1 MSMKIPFVTFQP
13 LERELD
19 KELRDAFE
27 RVLSRS
33 WYIEGAEDKEFE
45 RAFAEYIGTEYC
57 IGCGNGLDALM
68 LSLKALEIGEGDEV
82 IVPSNTYIAT
92 ALAVT
97 YVGAKPVFVEPDIR
111 TFNINPDLIE
121 EEPDLKKLPKLGVIA
136 KINNRMD
143 LPNGKTRVV
152 ISGIRRARVHELL
165 NTNKQFDIMESIVSN
180 IENIKIDPNEENIL
194 VKKLCRELEK
204 FVKVVPTMSNSLL
217 ATISTINNLSK
228 LTDIVAPFLP
238 LSLNRLNEY
247 LLENDSKKRCEYLL
261 SDIYRE
267 TQMYEIEKEIDLK
280 VKQGIDESQ
289 KEFIL
294 REKIKTIK
302 EELGDTNSKD
312 IEIDIIREKIS
323 NLNIPQKVEE
333 RIENELKKYELL
345 SSLSPETSVV
355 KNYIDWL
362 VSLPWNTYT
371 EDNKNLKE
379 VKEKLDKTH
388 YGLEKIKKRI
398 IEHLAVKQMSSDIKS
413 PIICLVGPPGVGKT
427 SLANSIAKA
436 INRNFVK
443 ISVGGI
449 NDEAEIIGHR
459 KTYLGSSPG
468 RIIQMMKKAKSSNP
482 VFLIDEVDK
491 MTKDI
496 KGDPA
501 SALLEVL
508 DPEQNK
514 TFSDNY
520 IEEEFDLSKVMFIL
534 TANYL
539 ENIPE
544 ELRDRLEIINI
555 NGYTEYEKLDIC
567 KKHII
572 KKSLKEHGLT
582 KELINFSD
590 EVILKI
596 IRNYTK
602 EAGVRELTRQI
613 DTVIRKIVTSI
624 VVNNMKVN
632 ELNITLDN
640 LEQYLGKEKYHVSNI
655 NNDSKVGVVNGLAYT
670 NYGGDVLPIEVTY
683 FKGNGELKLTGSLG
697 NVMKESALIA
707 LDYIKS
713 NAKKFDINY
722 DKLAQNDIHIHVP
735 EGAIPKD
742 GPSAGIAL
750 TTALISAF
758 TDKLVSSKLAFTGEI
773 TLRGEVLK
781 IGGLKEK
788 CIGAYRNNIEK
799 IIIPYD
805 NESDLD
811 EIPKEIKEKIKFV
824 TVKNYE
830 EVSKEVWK

>member
-1 MSMKIPFVTFQP
+1 MKINLPV
-13 LERELD
+13 LI
-19 KELRDAFE
+19 LRGI
-27 RVLSRS
+27 VLLP
-33 WYIEGAEDKEFE
+33 
-45 RAFAEYIGTEYC
+45 
-57 IGCGNGLDALM
+57 N
-68 LSLKALEIGEGDEV
+68 
-82 IVPSNTYIAT
+82 N
-92 ALAVT
+92 
-97 YVGAKPVFVEPDIR
+97 DIR
-111 TFNINPDLIE
+111 LEFDNSTSKNIIDVSEMFHDSNILVISNPDLIE

-443 ISVGGI
+443 ISF
-449 NDEAEIIGHR
+449 R
-459 KTYLGSSPG
+459 S
-468 RIIQMMKKAKSSNP
+468 
-482 VFLIDEVDK
+482 F
-491 MTKDI
+491 
-496 KGDPA
+496 
-501 SALLEVL
+501 VL
-508 DPEQNK
+508 
-514 TFSDNY
+514 
-520 IEEEFDLSKVMFIL
+520 
-534 TANYL
+534 
-539 ENIPE
+539 
-544 ELRDRLEIINI
+544 
-555 NGYTEYEKLDIC
+555 
-567 KKHII
+567 
-572 KKSLKEHGLT
+572 
-582 KELINFSD
+582 
-590 EVILKI
+590 
-596 IRNYTK
+596 
-602 EAGVRELTRQI
+602 
-613 DTVIRKIVTSI
+613 
-624 VVNNMKVN
+624 
-632 ELNITLDN
+632 
-640 LEQYLGKEKYHVSNI
+640 
-655 NNDSKVGVVNGLAYT
+655 
-670 NYGGDVLPIEVTY
+670 
-683 FKGNGELKLTGSLG
+683 
-697 NVMKESALIA
+697 
-707 LDYIKS
+707 
-713 NAKKFDINY
+713 
-722 DKLAQNDIHIHVP
+722 
-735 EGAIPKD
+735 
-742 GPSAGIAL
+742 
-750 TTALISAF
+750 
-758 TDKLVSSKLAFTGEI
+758 
-773 TLRGEVLK
+773 
-781 IGGLKEK
+781 
-788 CIGAYRNNIEK
+788 
-799 IIIPYD
+799 
-805 NESDLD
+805 
-811 EIPKEIKEKIKFV
+811 
-824 TVKNYE
+824 
-830 EVSKEVWK
+830 

>member
-1 MSMKIPFVTFQP
+1 MKINLPV
-13 LERELD
+13 LI
-19 KELRDAFE
+19 LRGI
-27 RVLSRS
+27 VLLP
-33 WYIEGAEDKEFE
+33 
-45 RAFAEYIGTEYC
+45 
-57 IGCGNGLDALM
+57 N
-68 LSLKALEIGEGDEV
+68 
-82 IVPSNTYIAT
+82 N
-92 ALAVT
+92 
-97 YVGAKPVFVEPDIR
+97 DIR
-111 TFNINPDLIE
+111 LEFDNSTSKNIIDVSEMFHDSNILVISNPDLIE

-811 EIPKEIKEKIKFV
+811 EIPKEIKKKIKFV

>member
-1 MSMKIPFVTFQP
+1 MKINLPV
-13 LERELD
+13 LI
-19 KELRDAFE
+19 LRGI
-27 RVLSRS
+27 VLLP
-33 WYIEGAEDKEFE
+33 
-45 RAFAEYIGTEYC
+45 
-57 IGCGNGLDALM
+57 N
-68 LSLKALEIGEGDEV
+68 
-82 IVPSNTYIAT
+82 N
-92 ALAVT
+92 
-97 YVGAKPVFVEPDIR
+97 DIR
-111 TFNINPDLIE
+111 LEFDNSISKNIIDVSEMFHDSNILVISNPDLIE

-228 LTDIVAPFLP
+228 LTDIIAPFLP

-596 IRNYTK
+596 IKNYTK

-624 VVNNMKVN
+624 VVNNIKVN

-722 DKLAQNDIHIHVP
+722 DKLVQNDIHIHVP

-773 TLRGEVLK
+773 TLRGEILK

>member
-1 MSMKIPFVTFQP
+1 MKINLPV
-13 LERELD
+13 LI
-19 KELRDAFE
+19 LRGI
-27 RVLSRS
+27 VLLP
-33 WYIEGAEDKEFE
+33 
-45 RAFAEYIGTEYC
+45 
-57 IGCGNGLDALM
+57 N
-68 LSLKALEIGEGDEV
+68 
-82 IVPSNTYIAT
+82 N
-92 ALAVT
+92 
-97 YVGAKPVFVEPDIR
+97 DIR
-111 TFNINPDLIE
+111 LEFDNSTSKNIIDVSEMFHDSNILVISNPDLIE

-204 FVKVVPTMSNSLL
+204 FVKVVPTMSNSLI

-624 VVNNMKVN
+624 VVNNIKVN

-722 DKLAQNDIHIHVP
+722 DKLVQNDIHIHVP

>member
-1 MSMKIPFVTFQP
+1 MKINLPV
-13 LERELD
+13 LI
-19 KELRDAFE
+19 LRGI
-27 RVLSRS
+27 VLLP
-33 WYIEGAEDKEFE
+33 
-45 RAFAEYIGTEYC
+45 
-57 IGCGNGLDALM
+57 N
-68 LSLKALEIGEGDEV
+68 
-82 IVPSNTYIAT
+82 N
-92 ALAVT
+92 
-97 YVGAKPVFVEPDIR
+97 DIR
-111 TFNINPDLIE
+111 LEFDNSTSKNIIDVSEMFHDSNILVISNPDLIE
-121 EEPDLKKLPKLGVIA
+121 EEPDLKKLPKLGVMA

-468 RIIQMMKKAKSSNP
+468 RIIQIMKKAKSSNP

-624 VVNNMKVN
+624 VVNNIKVN

-722 DKLAQNDIHIHVP
+722 DKLVQNDIHIHVP

-811 EIPKEIKEKIKFV
+811 EIPKEIK
-824 TVKNYE
+824 
-830 EVSKEVWK
+830 

>member
-1 MSMKIPFVTFQP
+1 MKINLPV
-13 LERELD
+13 LI
-19 KELRDAFE
+19 LRGI
-27 RVLSRS
+27 VLLP
-33 WYIEGAEDKEFE
+33 
-45 RAFAEYIGTEYC
+45 
-57 IGCGNGLDALM
+57 N
-68 LSLKALEIGEGDEV
+68 
-82 IVPSNTYIAT
+82 N
-92 ALAVT
+92 
-97 YVGAKPVFVEPDIR
+97 DIR
-111 TFNINPDLIE
+111 LEFDNSTSKNIIDVSEMFHDSNILVISNPDLIE

-624 VVNNMKVN
+624 VVNNIKVN

-758 TDKLVSSKLAFTGEI
+758 TGKLVSSKLAFTGEI

>member
-1 MSMKIPFVTFQP
+1 MKINLPV
-13 LERELD
+13 LI
-19 KELRDAFE
+19 LRGI
-27 RVLSRS
+27 VLLP
-33 WYIEGAEDKEFE
+33 
-45 RAFAEYIGTEYC
+45 
-57 IGCGNGLDALM
+57 N
-68 LSLKALEIGEGDEV
+68 
-82 IVPSNTYIAT
+82 N
-92 ALAVT
+92 
-97 YVGAKPVFVEPDIR
+97 DIR
-111 TFNINPDLIE
+111 LEFDNSTSKNIIDVSEMFHDSNILVISNPDLIE

-280 VKQGIDESQ
+280 VKQSIDESQ

-624 VVNNMKVN
+624 VVNNIKVN

-722 DKLAQNDIHIHVP
+722 DKLVQNDIHIHVP

>member
-1 MSMKIPFVTFQP
+1 MKINLPV
-13 LERELD
+13 LI
-19 KELRDAFE
+19 LRGI
-27 RVLSRS
+27 VLLP
-33 WYIEGAEDKEFE
+33 
-45 RAFAEYIGTEYC
+45 
-57 IGCGNGLDALM
+57 N
-68 LSLKALEIGEGDEV
+68 
-82 IVPSNTYIAT
+82 N
-92 ALAVT
+92 
-97 YVGAKPVFVEPDIR
+97 DIR
-111 TFNINPDLIE
+111 LEFDNSTSKNIIDVSEMFHDSNILVISNPDLIE

-624 VVNNMKVN
+624 VVNNIKVN

-697 NVMKESALIA
+697 NIMKESALIA

-722 DKLAQNDIHIHVP
+722 DKLVQNDIHIHVP

-750 TTALISAF
+750 TTALISVF

>member
-1 MSMKIPFVTFQP
+1 MKINLPV
-13 LERELD
+13 LI
-19 KELRDAFE
+19 LRGI
-27 RVLSRS
+27 VLLP
-33 WYIEGAEDKEFE
+33 
-45 RAFAEYIGTEYC
+45 
-57 IGCGNGLDALM
+57 N
-68 LSLKALEIGEGDEV
+68 
-82 IVPSNTYIAT
+82 N
-92 ALAVT
+92 
-97 YVGAKPVFVEPDIR
+97 DIR
-111 TFNINPDLIE
+111 LEFDNSTSKNIIDVSEMFHDSNILVISNPDLIE

-204 FVKVVPTMSNSLL
+204 FVKVVPTMSNSLI

-624 VVNNMKVN
+624 VVNNIKVN

-640 LEQYLGKEKYHVSNI
+640 LEQYLVKEKYHVSNI

>member
-1 MSMKIPFVTFQP
+1 MKINLPV
-13 LERELD
+13 LI
-19 KELRDAFE
+19 LRGI
-27 RVLSRS
+27 VLLP
-33 WYIEGAEDKEFE
+33 
-45 RAFAEYIGTEYC
+45 
-57 IGCGNGLDALM
+57 N
-68 LSLKALEIGEGDEV
+68 
-82 IVPSNTYIAT
+82 N
-92 ALAVT
+92 
-97 YVGAKPVFVEPDIR
+97 DIR
-111 TFNINPDLIE
+111 LEFDNSTSKNIIDVSEMFHDSNILVISNPDLIE
-121 EEPDLKKLPKLGVIA
+121 EEPDLKNLPKLGVIA

-534 TANYL
+534 TANHL

-624 VVNNMKVN
+624 VVNNIKVN

-713 NAKKFDINY
+713 NAKKFGINY

>member
-1 MSMKIPFVTFQP
+1 MKINLPV
-13 LERELD
+13 LI
-19 KELRDAFE
+19 LRGI
-27 RVLSRS
+27 VLLP
-33 WYIEGAEDKEFE
+33 
-45 RAFAEYIGTEYC
+45 
-57 IGCGNGLDALM
+57 N
-68 LSLKALEIGEGDEV
+68 
-82 IVPSNTYIAT
+82 N
-92 ALAVT
+92 
-97 YVGAKPVFVEPDIR
+97 DIR
-111 TFNINPDLIE
+111 LEFDNSTSKNIIDVSEMFHDSNILVISNPDLIE

-204 FVKVVPTMSNSLL
+204 FVKVVPTMSNSLI

-427 SLANSIAKA
+427 SLTNSIAKA

-624 VVNNMKVN
+624 VVNNIKVN

-697 NVMKESALIA
+697 NIMKESALIA

-722 DKLAQNDIHIHVP
+722 DKLVQNDIHIHVP

>member
-1 MSMKIPFVTFQP
+1 MKINLPV
-13 LERELD
+13 LI
-19 KELRDAFE
+19 LRGI
-27 RVLSRS
+27 VLLP
-33 WYIEGAEDKEFE
+33 
-45 RAFAEYIGTEYC
+45 
-57 IGCGNGLDALM
+57 N
-68 LSLKALEIGEGDEV
+68 
-82 IVPSNTYIAT
+82 N
-92 ALAVT
+92 
-97 YVGAKPVFVEPDIR
+97 DIR
-111 TFNINPDLIE
+111 LEFDNSTSKNIIDVSEMFHDSNILVISNPDLIE

-280 VKQGIDESQ
+280 VKLGIDESQ

-624 VVNNMKVN
+624 VVNNIKVN

-722 DKLAQNDIHIHVP
+722 DKLVQNDIHIHVP

>member
-1 MSMKIPFVTFQP
+1 MKINLPV
-13 LERELD
+13 LI
-19 KELRDAFE
+19 LRGI
-27 RVLSRS
+27 VLLP
-33 WYIEGAEDKEFE
+33 
-45 RAFAEYIGTEYC
+45 
-57 IGCGNGLDALM
+57 N
-68 LSLKALEIGEGDEV
+68 
-82 IVPSNTYIAT
+82 N
-92 ALAVT
+92 
-97 YVGAKPVFVEPDIR
+97 DIR
-111 TFNINPDLIE
+111 LEFDNSTSKNIIDVSEMFHDSNILVISNPDLIE

-572 KKSLKEHGLT
+572 KKSLKEHGLA

-624 VVNNMKVN
+624 VVNNIKVN

-722 DKLAQNDIHIHVP
+722 DKLVQNDIHIHVP

>member
-1 MSMKIPFVTFQP
+1 MKINLPV
-13 LERELD
+13 LI
-19 KELRDAFE
+19 LRGI
-27 RVLSRS
+27 VLLP
-33 WYIEGAEDKEFE
+33 
-45 RAFAEYIGTEYC
+45 
-57 IGCGNGLDALM
+57 N
-68 LSLKALEIGEGDEV
+68 
-82 IVPSNTYIAT
+82 N
-92 ALAVT
+92 
-97 YVGAKPVFVEPDIR
+97 DIR
-111 TFNINPDLIE
+111 LEFDNSTSKNIIDVSEMFHDSNILVISNPDLIE

-204 FVKVVPTMSNSLL
+204 FVKVVPTMSNSLI

-624 VVNNMKVN
+624 VVNNIKVN

-713 NAKKFDINY
+713 NEKKFDINY

>member
-1 MSMKIPFVTFQP
+1 MKINLPV
-13 LERELD
+13 LI
-19 KELRDAFE
+19 LRGI
-27 RVLSRS
+27 VLLP
-33 WYIEGAEDKEFE
+33 
-45 RAFAEYIGTEYC
+45 
-57 IGCGNGLDALM
+57 N
-68 LSLKALEIGEGDEV
+68 
-82 IVPSNTYIAT
+82 N
-92 ALAVT
+92 
-97 YVGAKPVFVEPDIR
+97 DIR
-111 TFNINPDLIE
+111 LEFDNSTSKNIIDVSEMFHDSNILVISNPDLIE
-121 EEPDLKKLPKLGVIA
+121 EEPDLKNLPKLGVIA

-152 ISGIRRARVHELL
+152 ISGIKRARVHELL

-534 TANYL
+534 TANHL

-624 VVNNMKVN
+624 VVNNIKVN

>member
-1 MSMKIPFVTFQP
+1 MKINLPV
-13 LERELD
+13 LI
-19 KELRDAFE
+19 LRGI
-27 RVLSRS
+27 VLLP
-33 WYIEGAEDKEFE
+33 
-45 RAFAEYIGTEYC
+45 
-57 IGCGNGLDALM
+57 N
-68 LSLKALEIGEGDEV
+68 
-82 IVPSNTYIAT
+82 N
-92 ALAVT
+92 
-97 YVGAKPVFVEPDIR
+97 DIR
-111 TFNINPDLIE
+111 LEFDNSTSKNIIDVSEMFHDSNILVISNPDLIE

-624 VVNNMKVN
+624 VVNNIKVN

-670 NYGGDVLPIEVTY
+670 KYGGDVLPIEVTY

>member
-1 MSMKIPFVTFQP
+1 MKINLPV
-13 LERELD
+13 LI
-19 KELRDAFE
+19 LRGI
-27 RVLSRS
+27 VLLP
-33 WYIEGAEDKEFE
+33 
-45 RAFAEYIGTEYC
+45 
-57 IGCGNGLDALM
+57 N
-68 LSLKALEIGEGDEV
+68 
-82 IVPSNTYIAT
+82 N
-92 ALAVT
+92 
-97 YVGAKPVFVEPDIR
+97 DIR
-111 TFNINPDLIE
+111 LEFDNSTSKNIIDVSEMFHDSNILVISNPDLIE
-121 EEPDLKKLPKLGVIA
+121 EEPDLKNLPKLGVIA

-534 TANYL
+534 TANHL

-624 VVNNMKVN
+624 VVNNIKVN

-713 NAKKFDINY
+713 NAKKFGINY

-735 EGAIPKD
+735 QGANPKD
-742 GPSAGIAL
+742 GPSAGIPL
-750 TTALISAF
+750 PTALISVF

-824 TVKNYE
+824 TVKSYE
-830 EVSKEVWK
+830 EVSKEVWR

>member
-1 MSMKIPFVTFQP
+1 MKINLPV
-13 LERELD
+13 LI
-19 KELRDAFE
+19 LRGI
-27 RVLSRS
+27 VLLP
-33 WYIEGAEDKEFE
+33 
-45 RAFAEYIGTEYC
+45 
-57 IGCGNGLDALM
+57 N
-68 LSLKALEIGEGDEV
+68 
-82 IVPSNTYIAT
+82 N
-92 ALAVT
+92 
-97 YVGAKPVFVEPDIR
+97 DIR
-111 TFNINPDLIE
+111 LEFDNSTSKNIIDVSEMFHDSNILVISNPDLIE

-427 SLANSIAKA
+427 SLANSIAEA

-572 KKSLKEHGLT
+572 KKSLKEHGLA

-624 VVNNMKVN
+624 VVNNIKVN

-750 TTALISAF
+750 TTSLISAF
-758 TDKLVSSKLAFTGEI
+758 TDKLVSSKFAFTGEI

>member
-1 MSMKIPFVTFQP
+1 MKINLPV
-13 LERELD
+13 LI
-19 KELRDAFE
+19 LRGI
-27 RVLSRS
+27 VLLP
-33 WYIEGAEDKEFE
+33 
-45 RAFAEYIGTEYC
+45 
-57 IGCGNGLDALM
+57 N
-68 LSLKALEIGEGDEV
+68 
-82 IVPSNTYIAT
+82 N
-92 ALAVT
+92 
-97 YVGAKPVFVEPDIR
+97 DIR
-111 TFNINPDLIE
+111 LEFDNSTSKNIIDVSEMFHDSNILVISNPDLIE

-624 VVNNMKVN
+624 VVNNIKVN

-697 NVMKESALIA
+697 NVMKESAFIA

>member
-1 MSMKIPFVTFQP
+1 MKINLPV
-13 LERELD
+13 LI
-19 KELRDAFE
+19 LRGI
-27 RVLSRS
+27 VLLP
-33 WYIEGAEDKEFE
+33 
-45 RAFAEYIGTEYC
+45 
-57 IGCGNGLDALM
+57 N
-68 LSLKALEIGEGDEV
+68 
-82 IVPSNTYIAT
+82 N
-92 ALAVT
+92 
-97 YVGAKPVFVEPDIR
+97 DIR
-111 TFNINPDLIE
+111 LEFDNSTSKNIIDVSEMFHDSNILVISNPDLIE
-121 EEPDLKKLPKLGVIA
+121 EEPDLKNLPKLGVIA

-345 SSLSPETSVV
+345 SSLSPETSFV

-534 TANYL
+534 TANHL

-624 VVNNMKVN
+624 VVNNIKVN

-799 IIIPYD
+799 IVIPYD

>member
-1 MSMKIPFVTFQP
+1 MKINLPV
-13 LERELD
+13 LI
-19 KELRDAFE
+19 LRGI
-27 RVLSRS
+27 VLLP
-33 WYIEGAEDKEFE
+33 
-45 RAFAEYIGTEYC
+45 
-57 IGCGNGLDALM
+57 N
-68 LSLKALEIGEGDEV
+68 
-82 IVPSNTYIAT
+82 N
-92 ALAVT
+92 
-97 YVGAKPVFVEPDIR
+97 DIR
-111 TFNINPDLIE
+111 LEFDNSTSKNIIDVSEMFHDSNILVISNPDLIE
-121 EEPDLKKLPKLGVIA
+121 EEPDLKNLPKLGVIA

-534 TANYL
+534 TANHL

-624 VVNNMKVN
+624 VVNNIKVN

>member
-1 MSMKIPFVTFQP
+1 MKINLPV
-13 LERELD
+13 LI
-19 KELRDAFE
+19 LRGI
-27 RVLSRS
+27 VLLP
-33 WYIEGAEDKEFE
+33 
-45 RAFAEYIGTEYC
+45 
-57 IGCGNGLDALM
+57 N
-68 LSLKALEIGEGDEV
+68 
-82 IVPSNTYIAT
+82 N
-92 ALAVT
+92 
-97 YVGAKPVFVEPDIR
+97 DIR
-111 TFNINPDLIE
+111 LEFDNSTSKNIIDVSEMFHDSNILVISNPDLIE

-624 VVNNMKVN
+624 VVNNIKVN

-722 DKLAQNDIHIHVP
+722 DKLVQNDIHIHVP